1 MTWLDLLLANPT
13 MEALYTGLPLDDAR
27 DLREECA
34 GILEHEA
41 GSLVAS
47 MRERLKRGG
56 WRSPYRLRKQ
66 VVEPVFGQIKQAMGF
81 RQFLL
86 RGLAKAKAEWSLVC
100 TAHNQSGVKRMG
112 SPLSAPSWHTFRA
125 DQEHTSRGDSPTRD

>member
-1 MTWLDLLLANPT
+1 MATRKIKAYI
-13 MEALYTGLPLDDAR
+13 ATGRQKHGTKAATHSKNGKPGTLI
-27 DLREECA
+27 E
-34 GILEHEA
+34 
-41 GSLVAS
+41 S

-86 RGLAKAKAEWSLVC
+86 RGLAKVQAEWSLVC
-100 TAHNQSGVKRMG
+100 TAHNLLKLV
-112 SPLSAPSWHTFRA
+112 RA
-125 DQEHTSRGDSPTRD
+125 TA